1 VSWDATRYDEAFA
14 FVPAMGAA
22 VLDLLDPQ
30 PGERVLDLGCGSA
43 ELTAQ
48 IASRGARVVGL
59 DSSAEMLTQAQE
71 RFPDLDVRLADG
83 EALHFDEPFDA
94 VFSNAA
100 LHWMTRPDQVLA
112 GVRAALRNGGRFVAE
127 MGAARNVTA
136 LVAALREAALR
147 VGITVDL
154 PLPWYFP
161 TPAEQATRLEKAGFT
176 VRLLQYVDRPT
187 RLTEVR
193 DGAADWWRMF
203 GASTLSA
210 VPAEQLD
217 GLLATVNEVA
227 APRLRGPD
235 GVWVADY
242 VRLRFVAEVGSKIKG
257 G

>member
-43 ELTAQ
+43 ELSAQ
-48 IASRGARVVGL
+48 IASRGARVVGV
-59 DSSAEMLTQAQE
+59 DSSAEMLARARE
-71 RFPDLDVRLADG
+71 RFPDLDVRLAD
-83 EALHFDEPFDA
+83 AQRLQFDEPFDA

-100 LHWMTRPDQVLA
+100 LHWMTRPDEVLA
-112 GVRAALRNGGRFVAE
+112 GVRAALRDGGRFVAE

-147 VGITVDL
+147 VGIAVDL

-161 TPAEQATRLEKAGFT
+161 TPAEQATRLERAGFT
-176 VRLLQYVDRPT
+176 VRLLQYLERPT
-187 RLTEVR
+187 RLTDVR

-217 GLLATVNEVA
+217 SLLAMVNEVA
-227 APRLRGPD
+227 APRLRGDD

-242 VRLRFVAEVGSKIKG
+242 VRLRFVAEAG
-257 G
+257 

>member
-1 VSWDATRYDEAFA
+1 MSWDATRYDEAFA
-14 FVPAMGAA
+14 FVPALGTA

-30 PGERVLDLGCGSA
+30 PGERVLDVGCGSG

-48 IASRGARVVGL
+48 IAARGARVVGV
-59 DSSAEMLTQAQE
+59 DSSAEMLDRARE
-71 RFPDLDVRLADG
+71 RFPELDVRLADA
-83 EALHFDEPFDA
+83 ERLAVDEPYDA

-100 LHWMTRPDQVLA
+100 LHWMTRPDEVLA
-112 GVRAALRNGGRFVAE
+112 GVRAALRDGGRFVAE

-136 LVAALREAALR
+136 LVTALREAAQQIGLDA
-147 VGITVDL
+147 DL

-161 TPAEQATRLEKAGFT
+161 TPAEQATRLERAGFT

-187 RLTEVR
+187 RLTNVR

-203 GASTLSA
+203 GASTLA
-210 VPAEQLD
+210 ALEAEQVD
-217 GLLATVNEVA
+217 ELLAAVNEVA

-242 VRLRFVAEVGSKIKG
+242 VRLRFVAEADS
-257 G
+257 